1 LNVDVKSL
9 LIELN
14 TPGSRA
20 YRKTLSDDMTETL
33 IEVGKFTSE
42 VGLHVGT
49 QVILKHATESTSY
62 YIITPSLNFVTN
74 MVFGIL
80 TVMARGGM
88 RRLGN
93 RGGSM
98 YKKSVKQRIRQN
110 KSTKKHKRYKKSTK
124 KHRKHKKS
132 SKKYRKHKKSS
143 KK

>member
-1 LNVDVKSL
+1 
-9 LIELN
+9 
-14 TPGSRA
+14 
-20 YRKTLSDDMTETL
+20 
-33 IEVGKFTSE
+33 
-42 VGLHVGT
+42 
-49 QVILKHATESTSY
+49 
-62 YIITPSLNFVTN
+62 

-132 SKKYRKHKKSS
+132 SKK
-143 KK
+143 